1 MYLNDEEITILY
13 LILTTSGYK
22 YLDVEKEKMIKKLKE
37 NIYGE
42 HYLQSNLK
50 EVSKEGK

>member
-42 HYLQSNLK
+42 HYLQFATEK
-50 EVSKEGK
+50 VSETCK